1 MYKYQE
7 ILEEKL
13 IILKEYVKQKNMEC
27 DKTMVRDYLMKIK
40 ISNKGEFNLY
50 YKPSKNKFTPQQA
63 TLDSEVYR
71 DIVEFIEN
79 GWVLDSKNKFKSDS
93 YKKVDKENNAKI
105 KKVIYLRNVYEVISK
120 YKDCNIEFEDLI
132 NAIKEVCTEEEY
144 KYIKNNDFN
153 FDSLEKITLGYISN

>member
-105 KKVIYLRNVYEVISK
+105 KK
-120 YKDCNIEFEDLI
+120 
-132 NAIKEVCTEEEY
+132 
-144 KYIKNNDFN
+144 
-153 FDSLEKITLGYISN
+153 